1 MEFNLN
7 TFLMTNLS
15 LSLPKVRFLLLSIFI
30 LAPLLGVSQ
39 ENDSLNKPLIPT
51 EKVEFLKNVYMSMDM
66 RMAFRSYVLRGGEHD
81 YQGNQFENEYT
92 ALNIR
97 TKIHEKVSLNFR
109 NRFNKTTSVQSLD
122 QLGNNIELANIAV
135 QFTPKLSAKFGRQDA
150 YFGGYEY
157 SFSGMEIM
165 VYNDIQSNALAYVTG
180 VGVDYDLS
188 PTQSFGVQ
196 VLNSRTMH
204 YDDKYGDDVAEN
216 IQEPDWPVEV
226 VGRWRGKFFDGKLET
241 RYSYSYSREVKGK
254 GTQFITLGHRYKHNK
269 FTIMYDFDYSY
280 EQVDTKGVATAIIG
294 GENVAQKASYIENWI
309 RTEYK
314 FNPQFTGLLTL
325 MTNSTY
331 GKNLNGETSDKKLLR
346 KSIGVIP
353 TFYYRPFDDIDLR
366 FFLTYI
372 HRYYDYSNIAK
383 EQFGATSYNRN
394 EVRFGFI
401 SPLRFL

>member
-1 MEFNLN
+1 MI
-7 TFLMTNLS
+7 NLS
-15 LSLPKVRFLLLSIFI
+15 RHIFKVRFLWVCFFI
-30 LAPLLGVSQ
+30 LAPIVGISQ
-39 ENDSLNKPLIPT
+39 ENDSINKPLIPV
-51 EKVEFLKNVYMSMDM
+51 EKVEFLKNVYMSLDM
-66 RMAFRSYVLRGGEHD
+66 RMAFRSYVLRGGDHD

-97 TKIHEKVSLNFR
+97 TKLHEKVSLNFR

-165 VYNDIQSNALAYVTG
+165 AYNDIQNNALAYVTG
-180 VGVDYDLS
+180 IGVDYDLS
-188 PTQSFGVQ
+188 PTQSLGFQ

-204 YDDKYGDDVAEN
+204 YDDKYGEDVTEN

-226 VGRWRGKFFDGKLET
+226 VGRWIGKFFDEKLET

-254 GTQFITLGHRYKHNK
+254 GTQFITLGHRYKNNK
-269 FTIMYDFDYSY
+269 LTIMYDFDYSY
-280 EQVDTKGVATAIIG
+280 EQVDTKGVATEIIG
-294 GENVAQKASYIENWI
+294 GENVAQKVSYLENWV
-309 RTEYK
+309 RTEYE
-314 FNPQFTGLLTL
+314 FSPQFTGLLTL
-325 MTNSTY
+325 MTNNTF
-331 GKNLNGETSDKKLLR
+331 GKDFNNDIRDRKQLR
-346 KSIGVIP
+346 RSYGVIP
-353 TFYYRPFDDIDLR
+353 TIYFSPFDDIDLR

-372 HRYYDYSNIAK
+372 HRYYDYSDFAK
-383 EQFGATSYNRN
+383 QEFGATSYNSN